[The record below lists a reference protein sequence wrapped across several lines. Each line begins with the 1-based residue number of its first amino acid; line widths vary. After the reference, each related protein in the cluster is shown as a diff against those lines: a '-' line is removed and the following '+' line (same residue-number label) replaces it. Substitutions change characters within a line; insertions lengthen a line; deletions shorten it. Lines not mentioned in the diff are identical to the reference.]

1 VSEQKD
7 LPGDGIPYGC
17 VYKKVGDAHVYT
29 SWGRKF
35 DDDELPEGRSF
46 DERMRDL
53 KQQPQHKQ
61 KVQHYEAGASKKGQT
76 LNSRAPKLKPAR
88 PCQPDLRAYG
98 IAFAL
103 TFFISLP
110 LSRFQIPSALLGSS
124 VIFAIFAVGRLAL
137 HGQYGWFRDYGEIA
151 MKLMWAML
159 AFFGGCVLFENYGVL
174 AFLIAPI
181 TAMPVVYGLSLAWGL
196 GENK

>member
-1 VSEQKD
+1 M
-7 LPGDGIPYGC
+7 
-17 VYKKVGDAHVYT
+17 YT
-29 SWGRKF
+29 SWGGKIR
-35 DDDELPEGRSF
+35 DEWESDGRSF

-61 KVQHYEAGASKKGQT
+61 KLQHYEAGASKKGQI
-76 LNSRAPKLKPAR
+76 LKSRAPRQNPAKPR
-88 PCQPDLRAYG
+88 KPDLRAYG

-103 TFFISLP
+103 TFLISLP
-110 LSRFQIPSALLGSS
+110 LSRFQSIPNVLLGSS
-124 VIFAIFAVGRLAL
+124 FIFAFFALGRLAL
-137 HGQYGWFRDYGEIA
+137 HGQYGWFRDYSEIA